1 MNGDTICL
9 VVGVRGGRLG
19 RARDSRASLTP
30 AVPLH
35 RAHDFQSG
43 DNLAHRVGVRAIVKP
58 YVFGCLEKSWGH
70 RPNSWVFPPIKNST
84 ELETPQNWPLYWLV
98 ATLQRCN

>member
-9 VVGVRGGRLG
+9 VVSVRGGRLG

-35 RAHDFQSG
+35 RAHGIQSG

-58 YVFGCLEKSWGH
+58 YVFGCLEKSQGH
-70 RPNSWVFPPIKNST
+70 RANS
-84 ELETPQNWPLYWLV
+84 
-98 ATLQRCN
+98 

>member
-9 VVGVRGGRLG
+9 VVSVRGGRLG
-19 RARDSRASLTP
+19 RARESRASLAP

-35 RAHDFQSG
+35 RAHGIQSG

-58 YVFGCLEKSWGH
+58 YVFGCLEKS
-70 RPNSWVFPPIKNST
+70 
-84 ELETPQNWPLYWLV
+84 
-98 ATLQRCN
+98 

>member
-1 MNGDTICL
+1 MNGDTIWL
-9 VVGVRGGRLG
+9 VAGVRGGRLG

-35 RAHDFQSG
+35 RAHGFQSG

-58 YVFGCLEKSWGH
+58 YAFGCLEKSQGH
-70 RPNSWVFPPIKNST
+70 RPNSWVFPPICFTDEFISRMHSA
-84 ELETPQNWPLYWLV
+84 LRWLD
-98 ATLQRCN
+98 LD

>member
-9 VVGVRGGRLG
+9 VVSVRGGRQG

-35 RAHDFQSG
+35 RARGLQSG
-43 DNLAHRVGVRAIVKP
+43 DNLAHRVGVRAIVKV
-58 YVFGCLEKSWGH
+58 YHCAQYGFGTKVNFSKYRVILK
-70 RPNSWVFPPIKNST
+70 V
-84 ELETPQNWPLYWLV
+84 
-98 ATLQRCN
+98 

>member
-1 MNGDTICL
+1 MYVHAIWRSPYKVVRYERSLNRSSAL
-9 VVGVRGGRLG
+9 VVSVRGGRLG

-35 RAHDFQSG
+35 RSHGLQSG

-58 YVFGCLEKSWGH
+58 YVFGRLEKS
-70 RPNSWVFPPIKNST
+70 
-84 ELETPQNWPLYWLV
+84 
-98 ATLQRCN
+98 

>member
-1 MNGDTICL
+1 MYRYRMNGDTICL
-9 VVGVRGGRLG
+9 VVSVRGGRLG

-35 RAHDFQSG
+35 RAHGFQSG

-58 YVFGCLEKSWGH
+58 YVFGCLEKSYGH
-70 RPNSWVFPPIKNST
+70 RRNS
-84 ELETPQNWPLYWLV
+84 
-98 ATLQRCN
+98 